1 MNSISLIALHAQ
13 ADKLQSFAK
22 QARRKLIRTA
32 ALEQAAQLNGFENY
46 QTAVG
51 VIEKN
56 TAQCIDTN
64 PRHENPSQTVKGLLK
79 PWEGDKC
86 YGMGQ
91 FELTAFSESICLKL
105 QKQGEPGS
113 TLEVVLEMD
122 VDQPRVLIY
131 RPEQC
136 DEPIFSVHSSKDGA
150 VLQYMA
156 EDDQLF
162 HANRVSGELRAQI
175 DLVAHVTKSVWIAP
189 DAAINN

>member
-1 MNSISLIALHAQ
+1 MNSISLNALHAQ

-22 QARRKLIRTA
+22 QSRRKLTRTN

-46 QTAVG
+46 QTAAG

-56 TAQCIDTN
+56 TAQISTCNKREDT
-64 PRHENPSQTVKGLLK
+64 HSETTKGHLS
-79 PWEGDKC
+79 PWEEDKGYGDGE
-86 YGMGQ
+86 YE
-91 FELTAFSESICLKL
+91 FTAFAESLCLKL
-105 QKQGEPGS
+105 QKKGEPGS

-122 VDQPRVLIY
+122 VDQPRLLIY
-131 RPEQC
+131 RPEHC
-136 DEPIFSVHSSKDGA
+136 DEPIFSIHSSKDGA

-189 DAAINN
+189 DHTVQ